1 MWDVHPLSSTASLIS
16 GSGNKLEIFSAGN
29 LSLFVKMKLPEKLLQ
44 TGVAGK
50 KETGEEKIEEKLKLD
65 LGLKPA
71 SNPHF
76 AT

>member
-1 MWDVHPLSSTASLIS
+1 MSWSGGSSTIV
-16 GSGNKLEIFSAGN
+16 FSAGN
-29 LSLFVKMKLPEKLLQ
+29 WSFCGKRNLSEKLLQ
-44 TGVAGK
+44 TDLAGK
-50 KETGEEKIEEKLKLD
+50 KETGEDTREEKLKLD